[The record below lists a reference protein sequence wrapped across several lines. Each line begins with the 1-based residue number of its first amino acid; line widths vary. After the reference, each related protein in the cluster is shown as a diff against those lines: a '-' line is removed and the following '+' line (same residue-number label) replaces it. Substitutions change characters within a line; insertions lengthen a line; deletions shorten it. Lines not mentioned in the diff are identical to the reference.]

1 MKMINE
7 KAKKVIERL
16 QKIEEDNRTCAIK
29 ILGDEENKLN
39 AFTILLH
46 SKEGFSSFS
55 KNEYYGVSKQTLALF
70 DEAEIKYKKI

>member
-29 ILGDEENKLN
+29 IIDNKENKIHAL
-39 AFTILLH
+39 TILLH
-46 SKEGFSSFS
+46 NREGFSSFG
-55 KNEYYGVSKQTLALF
+55 KDEYCGVSKQTLALF